1 MNHTIHFSALAAI
14 TLAACFPMVG
24 QSPAPSP
31 PTSANA
37 ADMLANAKAHPYNG
51 GKMMTAVNN
60 LGAPVCRLVILAE
73 TGHDDRALIGKQFV
87 NQAGATDPEH
97 GSLDPTDKPL
107 LNMHDES
114 PVFYPNVPDPQP
126 AQMVVTAFG
135 CLRAPGGEF
144 YTDERTVLMQ
154 EHMAVAVNS
163 RLVLSES
170 GRR

>member
-1 MNHTIHFSALAAI
+1 MSNLVRLSALAAI
-14 TLAACFPMVG
+14 ALTACFPLG
-24 QSPAPSP
+24 AQPPPPTP

-37 ADMLANAKAHPYNG
+37 ADALANAKAHPYNG
-51 GKMMTAVNN
+51 GKLMTAVNN
-60 LGAPVCRLVILAE
+60 LGTPICRLVILAE

-107 LNMHDES
+107 LSVRDES

-126 AQMVVTAFG
+126 PQMVVTAFG
-135 CLRAPGGEF
+135 CLRAADGEF

-154 EHMAVAVNS
+154 KHMAVAVNGK
-163 RLVLSES
+163 LVLDQ
-170 GRR
+170 